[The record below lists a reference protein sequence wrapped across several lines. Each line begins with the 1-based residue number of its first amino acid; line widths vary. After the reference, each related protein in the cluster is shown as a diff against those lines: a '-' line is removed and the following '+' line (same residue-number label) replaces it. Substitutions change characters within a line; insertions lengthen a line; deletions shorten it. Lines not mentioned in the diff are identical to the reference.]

1 MILLLSI
8 LLVVFLPIDEPWNIV
23 VLVVG
28 LVGEGAELVVLRRW
42 SKRLD
47 KKTKRT
53 TGTTSMVGKR
63 GEVVEQCRPDGM
75 VRLRGEL
82 WKAHCEAGADVGDKV
97 RVEAIDDLTLVVAP
111 D

>member
-8 LLVVFLPIDEPWNIV
+8 LLVVFLPIDEPWNVV

-28 LVGEGAELVVLRRW
+28 LIAEGFELLILRRM

-47 KKTKRT
+47 RRTKRT
-53 TGTTSMVGKR
+53 TGTTAMIGKR
-63 GEVVEQCRPDGM
+63 ANVVETCRPDGM
-75 VRLRGEL
+75 VRVRGEL
-82 WKAHCEAGADVGDKV
+82 WKAHCEGGADVGDEV
-97 RVEAIDDLTLVVAP
+97 RVEAIDDLTLVVAR